1 MRRICLVYWHC
12 LNQAYTYEARV
23 ILYLS
28 FFSKKTQ
35 LLSSIIND
43 LSKVLQ
49 MTLSLVGDFLAI
61 ENLFDLRSV
70 GWSICNENIIL
81 FLPTS
86 SIVLILRKVWFFFKS
101 FVQQSFSPLKA
112 SQLCGG
118 ALAQNQLWV
127 WKQRKLILSSPWTSL
142 TGFWNLK
149 KKGNAQ
155 CALEYENKVKFVTAK
170 MVKLTLI
177 NFSNKIGPEE
187 K

>member
-1 MRRICLVYWHC
+1 MRRICLAYWHC

>member
-1 MRRICLVYWHC
+1 MK
-12 LNQAYTYEARV
+12 QAYTFKARV

-70 GWSICNENIIL
+70 GGSICNENIIL

-112 SQLCGG
+112 SQLWWWCPRS
-118 ALAQNQLWV
+118 
-127 WKQRKLILSSPWTSL
+127 KSTLSLKTKKTHSL
-142 TGFWNLK
+142 LPMDLPHRFLK
-149 KKGNAQ
+149 
-155 CALEYENKVKFVTAK
+155 
-170 MVKLTLI
+170 
-177 NFSNKIGPEE
+177 S
-187 K
+187 

>member
-1 MRRICLVYWHC
+1 MKAPKLVKTKKSQLKVPVTTAGRKMQFYR
-12 LNQAYTYEARV
+12 NSNRSDQAYTYEARV

-70 GWSICNENIIL
+70 GWGICNENIIL

-86 SIVLILRKVWFFFKS
+86 SIVLILRKVW
-101 FVQQSFSPLKA
+101 VFSSKVL
-112 SQLCGG
+112 
-118 ALAQNQLWV
+118 
-127 WKQRKLILSSPWTSL
+127 
-142 TGFWNLK
+142 F
-149 KKGNAQ
+149 
-155 CALEYENKVKFVTAK
+155 NKVLVH
-170 MVKLTLI
+170 
-177 NFSNKIGPEE
+177 
-187 K
+187 

>member
-1 MRRICLVYWHC
+1 MNCLK
-12 LNQAYTYEARV
+12 QAYTYEARV

-35 LLSSIIND
+35 LLSSIIHD